1 IRHCKNGRKYMEAY
15 LKSNLD
21 QILHT

>member
-1 IRHCKNGRKYMEAY
+1 IRHCKNGRKYMAAY